1 MIVLN
6 ILLSLLVLL
15 AALLLLPVR
24 LSLRLVDEKLTVS
37 VKALGIRYKLY
48 PRSVRKKPARTK
60 KKKAQAPAQESGKG
74 NAATEIFDLLRVVL
88 PRVPK
93 LFGAIDVPKFYFRLR
108 IVADDPAKCAE
119 WFGAACAA
127 IGMVWNHLERIFSFR
142 RPRIDIEPDFDGE
155 RTELLLFADI
165 RSCALKLLVA
175 ALPVLVSYLK
185 RKIQLSGGKTK

>member
-24 LSLRLVDEKLTVS
+24 LSLRLVDEKLSVS

-48 PRSVRKKPARTK
+48 PRRVRKKPARTK
-60 KKKAQAPAQESGKG
+60 EKKAQAPAQESGKG
-74 NAATEIFDLLRVVL
+74 NAAAEIFDLLRVVL
-88 PRVPK
+88 LRVPK

-119 WFGAACAA
+119 WFGAAYAA
-127 IGMVWNHLERIFSFR
+127 FGMVWHHLDRVFTFH
-142 RPRIDIEPDFDGE
+142 RPRIDIEPDFEGE
-155 RTELLLFADI
+155 KPDVLLFADV
-165 RSCALKLLVA
+165 RSCAFKLLIAV
-175 ALPVLVSYLK
+175 LPILTSYLK
-185 RKIQLSGGKTK
+185 RKIQISGGKRK